1 MFFSFFLCCHGQLK
15 MLTWDFLTKSIFTS
29 MTSYVPQKNSGLFT
43 IHHGLF
49 WRAEDGKKER
59 NSRWSHVR
67 LESCT
72 ADFRMEQ
79 THLFSCWLP
88 ALKSPED
95 RSTVRTHGLHRRVFP
110 ITGFHSR
117 HLSLS
122 SPLTKMTNTFLCS
135 QRVSLHLSNHGRKPY
150 SVTMHRLRGDLGI
163 FGRLKNSNLWM
174 DSNGKLWWGHNV
186 LNPSK
191 TVL

>member
-1 MFFSFFLCCHGQLK
+1 
-15 MLTWDFLTKSIFTS
+15 MLTWGFLTKSIFLS
-29 MTSYVPQKNSGLFT
+29 HQHDLIRASEEFRIVYHPSRPFLKS
-43 IHHGLF
+43 
-49 WRAEDGKKER
+49 WRWKKKR
-59 NSRWSHVR
+59 NFRWSHVR
-67 LESCT
+67 LDSCT
-72 ADFRMEQ
+72 ADFRKEQ

-88 ALKSPED
+88 ALESPED

-110 ITGFHSR
+110 ITGFRSR

-135 QRVSLHLSNHGRKPY
+135 QHVSLHLSNHGRKPY
-150 SVTMHRLRGDLGI
+150 SMTMHRLRGDLGI
-163 FGRLKNSNLWM
+163 FGLLKNSNLWM